1 MKRQQDIERILEEFK
16 GVRNIL
22 GIKTAKKKVLITKI
36 KNDKGQYITSRKGIA
51 DVFGEFYKR
60 LYEDN
65 ERDDFEHEMSDDR
78 RIPEIT
84 TEELQNAISKLKK
97 GKSPDSNG
105 IRAEDIKA
113 CDDETREM
121 VRQLFNEIIKR
132 NNFTPEEWKK
142 VKIKV
147 IHKKGDV
154 ENVSNYRPICSLPAL
169 YKLFSTILY
178 GRLFPMLD
186 QRQAED
192 QAGFRKTYQ
201 TTDHLATYR
210 LIEQKCHEWR
220 IKMWTA
226 TVDFTKAFDSI
237 SHKAI
242 WEALKSC
249 NVDHECIS
257 LLRKKNRD
265 QKASVQ
271 TDEESNIFDIQE
283 GSKQGDPMSS
293 LLFNTVLQYSLK
305 DEIQRWHKKKGMG
318 RHLSDHDHDCLTNL
332 RFADDVL
339 LFATSKEQIRKMM
352 CEFKKA
358 TGKVGLRI
366 HPDKTKILSNQ
377 STINSDTEKHLEVMT

>member
-1 MKRQQDIERILEEFK
+1 
-16 GVRNIL
+16 
-22 GIKTAKKKVLITKI
+22 
-36 KNDKGQYITSRKGIA
+36 
-51 DVFGEFYKR
+51 
-60 LYEDN
+60 
-65 ERDDFEHEMSDDR
+65 MSDDR
-78 RIPEIT
+78 RIPEIS

-142 VKIKV
+142 VKINV

-178 GRLFPMLD
+178 GRFFPMLD
-186 QRQAED
+186 QKQAED

-237 SHKAI
+237 SHKSI

-249 NVDHECIS
+249 NVDHEYVS
-257 LLRKKNRD
+257 LLRKIYRD

-271 TDEESNIFDIQE
+271 TDEESNIFDIQK

-293 LLFNTVLQYSLK
+293 LLFNTVLHYSLK
-305 DEIQRWHKKKGMG
+305 DEIQRWQKKKGMG
-318 RHLSDHDHDCLTNL
+318 IYLSDHDRDCLTNL
-332 RFADDVL
+332 RFADDVM
-339 LFATSKEQIRKMM
+339 LFATSKEQIRKMI

-358 TGKVGLRI
+358 TEKVGLRI

-377 STINSDTEKHLEVMT
+377 SNINSDTKKAY